1 MNEDGALLL
10 ERRAAA
16 LARPVE
22 LAHPTATMQVLV
34 LAVAGG
40 HRYAVES
47 RYVDQVAHNARL
59 CRLPASPGQLLG
71 LLPVRGEAVP
81 VTDLATLAG
90 VAAAADPSRP
100 FAVVLAGNGDPLG
113 LLVDEV
119 ITAGDVACTELRP
132 VERGLTEA
140 CIERGVTADGTVL
153 LDVDTL
159 LADPRVSYF
168 PHAEP
173 SPDAAT
179 SD

>member
-81 VTDLATLAG
+81 VTDLAALAG
-90 VAAAADPSRP
+90 VAA
-100 FAVVLAGNGDPLG
+100 
-113 LLVDEV
+113 
-119 ITAGDVACTELRP
+119 
-132 VERGLTEA
+132 
-140 CIERGVTADGTVL
+140 ADGTVL

-168 PHAEP
+168 PHAEL